1 MADRQILRNGYLRP
15 MDRDHIRAN
24 RESWAEEAKNYV
36 ESGRRHWGS
45 EEPSWGVFNVPE
57 SKVRLL
63 PEVDGQDVLEAGCG
77 TAYVSAWIAR
87 RGGRPV
93 GLDPTAEQL
102 ATAVRFQKDF
112 DLNFPLVMAA
122 AEDMP
127 FAEKS
132 FDIVISEYGAAIW
145 ADPYRWIPE
154 AARVL
159 RPGGELVFLGNG
171 NLAMLCA
178 PDDENDPISETL
190 LRDYFG
196 MHRFEWPDDP
206 SIEFHLGYG
215 DWIRLLRKNDFE
227 VEDLIELRPAEDA
240 TTRHSWASVE
250 WARRW
255 PIEEVWKARK
265 RS

>member
-1 MADRQILRNGYLRP
+1 
-15 MDRDHIRAN
+15 
-24 RESWAEEAKNYV
+24 
-36 ESGRRHWGS
+36 
-45 EEPSWGVFNVPE
+45 
-57 SKVRLL
+57 
-63 PEVDGQDVLEAGCG
+63 
-77 TAYVSAWIAR
+77 
-87 RGGRPV
+87 V

-102 ATAVRFQKDF
+102 ASAVGFQNDF
-112 DLNFPLVMAA
+112 DLHFPLVMAA
-122 AEDMP
+122 ADDMP
-127 FAEKS
+127 FSDES
-132 FDIVISEYGAAIW
+132 FDVVISEYGAAIW

-171 NLAMLCA
+171 NLATLCA
-178 PDDENDPISETL
+178 PDDENDPLSETL

-215 DWIRLLRKNDFE
+215 DWIRLLRKNAFE
-227 VEDLIELRPAEDA
+227 VEDLIELRPPEDA

-250 WARRW
+250 WSRRW

-265 RS
+265 RA